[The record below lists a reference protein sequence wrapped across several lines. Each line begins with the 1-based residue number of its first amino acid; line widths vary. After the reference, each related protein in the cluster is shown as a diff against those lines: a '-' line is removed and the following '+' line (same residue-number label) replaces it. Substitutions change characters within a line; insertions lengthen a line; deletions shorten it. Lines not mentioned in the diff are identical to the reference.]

1 MERRDRIRLSE
12 ILGAARDA
20 IEIADGKTRED
31 LDAEKV
37 LGLALTRCLEIVGE
51 AASRV
56 TPETRAALRQVEW
69 RKMRQMRNVLIHE
82 YSSVDYD
89 IVWQTVQ
96 QDLPGLIATIEEAL
110 GTAA

>member
-1 MERRDRIRLSE
+1 MERRDRVRLSE

-20 IEIADGKTRED
+20 VEIASGKARGD
-31 LDAEKV
+31 LDTEKV
-37 LGLALTRCLEIVGE
+37 LGLALTKCLEIVGE

-56 TPETRAALRQVEW
+56 SPSTRDALTQVEW
-69 RKMRQMRNVLIHE
+69 RNMRQMRNVLIHQ

-96 QDLPGLIATIEEAL
+96 EDLPGLISTIEQVLAEAE
-110 GTAA
+110 